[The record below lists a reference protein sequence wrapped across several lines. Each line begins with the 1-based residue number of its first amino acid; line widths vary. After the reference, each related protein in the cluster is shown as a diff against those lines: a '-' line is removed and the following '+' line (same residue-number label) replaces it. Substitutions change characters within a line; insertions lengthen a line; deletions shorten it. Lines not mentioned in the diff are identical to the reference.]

1 MTEPLGGYSLV
12 ITTQPLTRKP
22 LDKDSVQLLLLKS
35 TPSALGVGNGVLP
48 VERALQE
55 AQLFVRELFRV
66 ASQHYER
73 DLLWS
78 RLLFDYTRGPGADV
92 SRTLSLPT
100 DLFRVEV
107 GPQQLEECLRL
118 SICTPLETLDPRLDE
133 LLRVSGVCW
142 QELALRLR
150 DIYADQ
156 LREFQ
161 FQEDDENSSHLLLL
175 CPDTFDLVI
184 HLCFVTPKNQTVR
197 VAPVDGGDESV
208 DSNGSA
214 NSSSGSASMNDNHVG
229 SFSGEFSDSGFDIET
244 QGDVRVEICRREEP
258 PNKQFTFAQLLASP
272 VAVGDVL
279 VAFDLQSE
287 GETMQSVQAFDQLV
301 TVLRRAQ
308 LPVTLR
314 FKSREKEVP
323 SRVEDAD
330 VVHKYVFTW
339 ASGQPLG
346 VSLAMDPCSLHAA
359 ITAIDP
365 NKISPA
371 FQNLKP
377 VLGDV
382 LVSIS
387 ADNDD
392 AIATRLDEM
401 RFEDIIQTLRGFE
414 RPCRL
419 TFARFVEETPSDSS
433 GSEEDGVLFP
443 LAPINRPKAS
453 SSVDKSNDATDAKLA
468 FLMRP
473 MQIRPKS
480 RSRAGLPKARKQMP
494 ISMRQSFRIDAPKP
508 AATAPAPAPSCSG
521 RPHSGS
527 NVDDKGFY
535 TVTYSG
541 GAVGLQLRDC
551 TQDDKKLANSSDK
564 TNRTNGYTVAVR
576 NITDAKSAPGLE
588 NASAD
593 DLLMAIGQKDL
604 QNMSFDQVRNEL
616 AAIQTPTTLLFKK
629 RKRITGN
636 SVGSSLVDSLMLFL
650 M

>member
-1 MTEPLGGYSLV
+1 MASEDQFDVVWRQG
-12 ITTQPLTRKP
+12 
-22 LDKDSVQLLLLKS
+22 
-35 TPSALGVGNGVLP
+35 ALGLRFTPNEHDLP
-48 VERALQE
+48 V
-55 AQLFVRELFRV
+55 
-66 ASQHYER
+66 
-73 DLLWS
+73 
-78 RLLFDYTRGPGADV
+78 
-92 SRTLSLPT
+92 
-100 DLFRVEV
+100 
-107 GPQQLEECLRL
+107 
-118 SICTPLETLDPRLDE
+118 
-133 LLRVSGVCW
+133 VC
-142 QELALRLR
+142 QVPNNA
-150 DIYADQ
+150 
-156 LREFQ
+156 
-161 FQEDDENSSHLLLL
+161 
-175 CPDTFDLVI
+175 CPAV
-184 HLCFVTPKNQTVR
+184 
-197 VAPVDGGDESV
+197 
-208 DSNGSA
+208 
-214 NSSSGSASMNDNHVG
+214 
-229 SFSGEFSDSGFDIET
+229 
-244 QGDVRVEICRREEP
+244 
-258 PNKQFTFAQLLASP
+258 LASP
-272 VAVGDVL
+272 LAVGDVL

-314 FKSREKEVP
+314 FKSREKAIP
-323 SRVEDAD
+323 SRVDDAE

-339 ASGQPLG
+339 ASGLPLG

-359 ITAIDP
+359 ITVIDP
-365 NKISPA
+365 NKISQA

-382 LVSIS
+382 LISIS

-453 SSVDKSNDATDAKLA
+453 SSVDKTSDATDAKMA
-468 FLMRP
+468 FLMHP

-480 RSRAGLPKARKQMP
+480 RSRAGLPRARKQMP

-508 AATAPAPAPSCSG
+508 AATASAPSSGNRSHSGSNASDKGRSHSSSNASDKG

-527 NVDDKGFY
+527 SVDDKGFY

-551 TQDDKKLANSSDK
+551 TQDDKKLTNSSDK

-593 DLLMAIGQKDL
+593 DLLMAIGQRDL
-604 QNMSFDQVRNEL
+604 QNMSFDQVRSEL

-636 SVGSSLVDSLMLFL
+636 SAGSSLVDSLLLFL